1 MTDGVLGRCPSGEA
15 EKKDPSVRLRPAAL
29 ALALLAGLVV
39 VPLPAAG
46 DPLTP
51 VLGAAGFCD
60 DLDARACLLPF
71 PSDTFTALDDST
83 PTGRRVDLDLLEM
96 PRNVAGKPIDPT
108 EWNHNDGFSPG
119 TPMLTFV
126 PGLDLT
132 RTFGLDPTPETGVGT
147 SGDPWAVRDGVP
159 DALIEDP
166 ARSMARTAPIVLLDA
181 DTGERHPYWAEL
193 DENAAT
199 LEEGADRTLI
209 IRPLENLAEGHRYI
223 VALRDLRDTG
233 GSTISAAPAF
243 AGLRDSFRA
252 PRGSR
257 FPAPADIDP
266 ADRDARYDDIFT
278 RLAARGVDVRGLY
291 LAWDF
296 HVASGDNLAG
306 RALAIRDDSFTQLGD
321 PDLGDGSVQ
330 GRSPDF
336 TVTEVVDE
344 GDQRT
349 VHGSVTVPNYLT
361 TPQDEAP
368 GVEVEGFG
376 VVVPQSR
383 FYYGP
388 GRDGPTATPVQ
399 NPAVP
404 TTDAEFVCRFR
415 NDLPQVEP
423 MLYGHGLLGSR
434 TEATGSSSEDLRR
447 SGYAACGVDWIGM
460 ATEDIA
466 NVALILQDPSYFP
479 SLADRTQQ
487 GFLNFMY
494 VGRALIHP
502 EGLAA
507 DPAFAVDGQPVLDTS
522 ALVYDGNSQ
531 GGILGGGLTALA
543 PDLTRSV
550 LGVPAMNY
558 STLLNRSVDWEGEA
572 VDPEEPGLPAYASV
586 LYAAFPDKVD
596 QQIVFGLMQ
605 MLWDRGEGNGY
616 AHHLTSDPLPG
627 TPAHQVLLEVAF
639 GDYQVANV
647 AAEVEARTI
656 GADFLGTA
664 LAPGRHWDR
673 SYATGAAATPYGF
686 SPFVAGPDGTLM
698 APSGSAIVY
707 WDSGNPTPPNGN
719 VPPPGM
725 GQDPHS
731 DPRKDDVALQQVV
744 RFFETGQIV
753 DVHGGSP
760 NWTANC
766 PRHPE
771 HDPGC

>member
-1 MTDGVLGRCPSGEA
+1 M
-15 EKKDPSVRLRPAAL
+15 RLRPATL
-29 ALALLAGLVV
+29 ALALLVGLLA

-51 VLGAAGFCD
+51 ALTAAGMCD
-60 DLDARACLLPF
+60 DLDRRACLLPF
-71 PSDTFTALDDST
+71 PSDTFTAMDGST
-83 PTGRRVDLDLLEM
+83 STGRRVDLELLEM

-119 TPMLTFV
+119 TPILTYV

-147 SGDPWAVRDGVP
+147 SGDPWAARDAVP

-166 ARSMARTAPIVLLDA
+166 ARSMARNSPIVLLDA

-199 LEEGADRTLI
+199 LAEGADRTLV

-223 VALRDLRDTG
+223 VALRSLRDADG
-233 GSTISAAPAF
+233 AAIPAGTAF
-243 AGLRDSFRA
+243 AGLRDSFRP
-252 PRGSR
+252 PRGHR

-266 ADRDARYDDIFT
+266 ADREARYDDIFT
-278 RLAARGVDVRGLY
+278 RLATRGVDVRELY

-296 HVASGDNLAG
+296 HVASADNLAG
-306 RALAIRDDSFTQLGD
+306 RALAIRDDAFAQLGD
-321 PDLGDGSVQ
+321 TDLGDGTVQ
-330 GRSPDF
+330 GRSPGF

-349 VHGSVTVPNYLT
+349 VHGTVTVPNYLT

-376 VVVPQSR
+376 VVAPQSR
-383 FYYGP
+383 FHYGA
-388 GRDGPTATPVQ
+388 GRAGPNATPVQ
-399 NPAVP
+399 NPVVP
-404 TTDAEFVCRFR
+404 TTEADFVCRFR
-415 NDLPQVEP
+415 TDLPAIEP

-434 TEATGSSSEDLRR
+434 NEATGSSTEDLRR
-447 SGYAACGVDWIGM
+447 AGYAACGVDWIGM
-460 ATEDIA
+460 ATEDLA

-487 GFLNFMY
+487 GFLNFLY

-502 EGLAA
+502 DGLST
-507 DPAFAVDGQPVLDTS
+507 DPAFAVGGQPVLDTS

-543 PDLTRSV
+543 PDFTRSV
-550 LGVPAMNY
+550 LGVPGMNY

-586 LYAAFPDKVD
+586 LYTAFPDKVD
-596 QQIVFGLMQ
+596 QQVVFGLMQ

-616 AHHLTSDPLPG
+616 AHHLTGDPLPD

-647 AAEVEARTI
+647 SAEVEARTI

-673 SYATGAAATPYGF
+673 AYATGAAEAPYGL
-686 SPFVAGPDGTLM
+686 SPFLPGPDGVLM
-698 APSGSAIVY
+698 APGGSALVY

-719 VPPPGM
+719 VPPPDL

-731 DPRKDDVALQQVV
+731 DPRKDDVALEQKVW
-744 RFFETGQIV
+744 FFETGRVV

-760 NWTANC
+760 NWTAAC
-766 PRHPE
+766 PRHAD